1 MAPAYTRRRL
11 LAGLGSAILFP
22 KMGFGK
28 RAPKPMRGAFPI
40 MATPYTESKAVDY
53 EDLANEVEFMVRCGV
68 QGMVWPQ
75 SASEYTKLTKEERM
89 KGMEVLT
96 RTVKGKKPALVLGV
110 QAANTEEM
118 LEYARHAE
126 KLEPDAVIAI
136 PPAEGKSLDDFR
148 AYYRAL
154 CRTAQRP
161 VFIQTSAG
169 PKDVEP
175 STDFIVELAREFPN
189 FGYVKEE
196 LDPLIPRMLE
206 MAKHRPAI
214 KALFSG
220 SGGWPYE
227 MRLGF
232 DGMMPGAPYSDIYA
246 QLWELKEAGETRKVR
261 ELFSKLLLMT
271 TLERQIPGMRLY
283 MMKKRRVFKTM
294 ASRRTEFKP
303 TPKAIEEIED
313 SFALLRPYL
322 RA

>member
-1 MAPAYTRRRL
+1 MALTYTRRRL
-11 LAGLGSAILFP
+11 LAGLGSAVLLP
-22 KMGFGK
+22 KLVLSGK
-28 RAPKPMRGAFPI
+28 SQKPMRGAFPI
-40 MATPYTESKAVDY
+40 MATPYTDSKAVDY

-89 KGMEVLT
+89 KGMEVLA
-96 RTVKGKKPALVLGV
+96 RAAKGKKPALVLGV
-110 QAANTEEM
+110 QGASTEEM

-136 PPAEGKSLDDFR
+136 PPAEGKNLDDFR

-154 CRTAQRP
+154 CRIARRP

-169 PKDVEP
+169 PKDVVP
-175 STDFIVELAREFPN
+175 TTDFIVELARQFPN

-206 MAKHRPAI
+206 LARHRPAI

-220 SGGWPYE
+220 TGGWPYE

-246 QLWELKEAGETRKVR
+246 QLWELHEAGEKRKVR
-261 ELFSKLLLMT
+261 ELFSRLTLMT

-283 MMKKRRVFKTM
+283 VMKKRGVFKTM
-294 ASRRTEFKP
+294 MSRRTEFKP
-303 TPKAIEEIED
+303 EPKAIEEIED
-313 SFALLRPYL
+313 SFALLKPYL
-322 RA
+322 RV

>member
-1 MAPAYTRRRL
+1 MVPTYTRRW
-11 LAGLGSAILFP
+11 LAVGLGSAVLSP
-22 KMGFGK
+22 KLVLSASGQ
-28 RAPKPMRGAFPI
+28 KPMRGAFPI

-53 EDLANEVEFMVRCGV
+53 EDLAREVEFMVRCGV

-89 KGMEVLT
+89 KGMEVLA
-96 RTVKGKKPALVLGV
+96 RAVKGKKPALVLGV

-136 PPAEGKSLDDFR
+136 PPAEGNSLDDFR

-169 PKDVEP
+169 PKGVEP
-175 STDFIVELAREFPN
+175 TVGFIVELAHEFSN

-206 MAKHRPAI
+206 LAKHRPAI

-220 SGGWPYE
+220 SGGWPYQ

-246 QLWELKEAGETRKVR
+246 QLWELREAGETGKVR
-261 ELFSKLLLMT
+261 ELFSRLLLMT
-271 TLERQIPGMRLY
+271 TLESQIPGMRLY
-283 MMKKRRVFKTM
+283 MMTKRRVFKTM
-294 ASRRTEFKP
+294 MSRRAEFKP
-303 TPKAIEEIED
+303 APETIEEIED
-313 SFALLRPYL
+313 SFALLKPYL

>member
-1 MAPAYTRRRL
+1 MVSTYTRRRL
-11 LAGLGSAILFP
+11 LVGPGSAVLFP
-22 KMGFGK
+22 KLVLSG
-28 RAPKPMRGAFPI
+28 REPKPMRGAFPI

-53 EDLANEVEFMVRCGV
+53 EDLAREVEFMARCGV

-89 KGMEVLT
+89 KGMGVLAGA
-96 RTVKGKKPALVLGV
+96 VKGKKPALVLGV
-110 QAANTEEM
+110 QGANTEEM

-126 KLEPDAVIAI
+126 TLEPDAVIAI
-136 PPAEGKSLDDFR
+136 PPAEGRSLDEFR

-154 CRTAQRP
+154 CRTARRP

-175 STDFIVELAREFPN
+175 TTDFIVELAREFPN

-196 LDPLIPRMLE
+196 LNPLIPRMLE
-206 MAKHRPAI
+206 MAKHRPAV

-232 DGMMPGAPYSDIYA
+232 DGMMPGAPYADIYA
-246 QLWELKEAGETRKVR
+246 QLWELHEAGQTRKVR

-283 MMKKRRVFKTM
+283 MMKRRRVFKTM
-294 ASRRTEFKP
+294 LSRRTEFKP
-303 TPKAIEEIED
+303 VPKAIDEIED
-313 SFALLRPYL
+313 SFALLKPHL
-322 RA
+322 RT

>member
-11 LAGLGSAILFP
+11 LAGLGSAVLFP
-22 KMGFGK
+22 KLGSSK
-28 RAPKPMRGAFPI
+28 TAPKPMRGAFPI

-294 ASRRTEFKP
+294 VSRRTEFKP